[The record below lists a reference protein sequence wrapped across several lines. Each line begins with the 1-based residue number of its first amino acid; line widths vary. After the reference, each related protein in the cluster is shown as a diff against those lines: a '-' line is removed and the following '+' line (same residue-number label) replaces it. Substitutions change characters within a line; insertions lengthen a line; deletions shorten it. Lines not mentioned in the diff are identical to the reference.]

1 MGIYF
6 EALIL
11 YFILFLSGSAGS
23 IISSQDAAGFSS
35 LAVLSRVFF
44 YNIPSIA
51 LIWYLILKV
60 KPLRDWAIVPGKNDI
75 ISFFITLPC
84 LILTG
89 FAIAF
94 ISSYLGGTPDQTA
107 SISPSTGVEWAI
119 LSFSCLT
126 VAYLEE
132 MFFRFYILARRSEL
146 KLEAVPAMTIS
157 VIMFA
162 VCHIYEGPWGFL
174 NAAISGVILGF
185 VFLRYRALH
194 GIAFAHGAY
203 NISVYIVDAILK
215 S

>member
-1 MGIYF
+1 MGLYF

-11 YFILFLSGSAGS
+11 YFILFLSGSTG

-35 LAVLSRVFF
+35 LSELARIFF
-44 YNIPSIA
+44 YYIPSIA

-60 KPLRDWAIVPGKNDI
+60 KPLRNWAIVPGKNDI

-94 ISSYLGGTPDQTA
+94 ISSYIGGSSGQA
-107 SISPSTGVEWAI
+107 AAHSPGTGLEWAI
-119 LSFSCLT
+119 LSVSCMT
-126 VAYLEE
+126 AAYLEE
-132 MFFRFYILARRSEL
+132 SFFRFYILARRDEF
-146 KLEAVPAMTIS
+146 KLDAAPAMALS
-157 VIMFA
+157 VIMFS

-194 GIAFAHGAY
+194 GIAIAHGAY
-203 NISVYIVDAILK
+203 NISVYIINSMLQ
-215 S
+215 

>member
-11 YFILFLSGSAGS
+11 YFILFLSGSTGS
-23 IISSQDAAGFSS
+23 IITGQGAADFSS
-35 LAVLSRVFF
+35 LSELSKIFF

-51 LIWYLILKV
+51 LIWYLILRV
-60 KPLRDWAIVPGKNDI
+60 KPLRNWAITPGKNDI

-94 ISSYLGGTPDQTA
+94 ISSYIGGGSGQAVTRSPGTGIEWVVLGV
-107 SISPSTGVEWAI
+107 SCISA
-119 LSFSCLT
+119 
-126 VAYLEE
+126 AYLEE
-132 MFFRFYILARRSEL
+132 SFFRFYLIARRDEF
-146 KLEAVPAMTIS
+146 KLDAAPALTLSI
-157 VIMFA
+157 IMFS

-174 NAAISGVILGF
+174 NAAISAVILGF

-194 GIAFAHGAY
+194 GVAIAHGVY
-203 NISVYIVDAILK
+203 NISAYVINSVML
-215 S
+215 